1 MKTIAKIWGAFMI
14 LLFATLFFSINA
26 NASTV
31 SLVPNNESAATQNKA
46 TLQKA
51 INAASTG
58 EIITIPKGTYYLS
71 GEIMVKS
78 NITIQGEDM
87 YATKLYIDKGFVSP
101 YIQIPA
107 DTGLGVSNLTMRNMS
122 MGMNPNTVPTIDIN
136 ADAVQE
142 YGKGTALDTN
152 KKNFSFIEISNK
164 YSGKY
169 NPNTPRT
176 NKNLTFSNLILD
188 GELKGDSGIFLGDAE
203 NVTVTNNTIKN
214 IGAKNGISLQ
224 TSSDITIKNNTITN
238 VGRSSIFMYLG
249 NKNITIEN
257 NNMKDWLQR
266 FGVLHYFQLIN
277 EGMTKEK
284 ASQTTNNDSG
294 IYSYG
299 PANEGIF
306 IKNNQLSVSEGKKNP
321 NNAVLAKYGVT
332 NTQSIMYSAIRLPG
346 TKDSEV
352 IGNDVQLTSP
362 DAYSFLDVN
371 IKSEGTLEQGSK
383 NIYIKQN
390 TFTVGSSGTIMYPFR
405 IFNAEAD
412 ENGNGIIIDE
422 NTIDI
427 QGDIWNYFKTIVE
440 VRKGDPGLRGS
451 IDTQSLTFINNL
463 ISVKDWPIKTS
474 KWLYVNGCKLDV
486 LEFWGNRFKD
496 NTPEILDIIGSEN
509 INKTYTMKLNPYF
522 LNYEQLANPYI
533 TGTATK
539 DSIYKITR
547 INDIAQANIVDG
559 KVMMYLKPDQVKGK
573 DRVEI
578 KLMKENTLAERT
590 TNRAYILYFNQ

>member
-1 MKTIAKIWGAFMI
+1 MKIIAKIWGAFMI
-14 LLFATLFFSINA
+14 LLFATLFFSIDA

-31 SLVPNNESAATQNKA
+31 SLVPNNESAAIQNKA

-58 EIITIPKGTYYLS
+58 ETIAIPKGTYYLS

-107 DTGLGVSNLTMRNMS
+107 DTGLGVSNLTMKNMS

-332 NTQSIMYSAIRLPG
+332 NSQSIMYSAIRLPG

-362 DAYSFLDVN
+362 DAYTFLDVN

-390 TFTVGSSGTIMYPFR
+390 TFAVGSSGTIMYPFR

-578 KLMKENTLAERT
+578 KLMKENTLAERA

>member
-31 SLVPNNESAATQNKA
+31 SLVPNNESAASQNKA

-58 EIITIPKGTYYLS
+58 ETITIPKGTYYLS

-107 DTGLGVSNLTMRNMS
+107 DTGLGVSNLTMKNMS

-203 NVTVTNNTIKN
+203 NVTVTNSTIKN

-224 TSSDITIKNNTITN
+224 TCSNITIKNNTITN

-306 IKNNQLSVSEGKKNP
+306 IRTISLAFQKERKIRIMLSLQNMASQTHNP
-321 NNAVLAKYGVT
+321 LCTPLFVY
-332 NTQSIMYSAIRLPG
+332 Q
-346 TKDSEV
+346 E
-352 IGNDVQLTSP
+352 
-362 DAYSFLDVN
+362 
-371 IKSEGTLEQGSK
+371 
-383 NIYIKQN
+383 
-390 TFTVGSSGTIMYPFR
+390 
-405 IFNAEAD
+405 
-412 ENGNGIIIDE
+412 
-422 NTIDI
+422 
-427 QGDIWNYFKTIVE
+427 
-440 VRKGDPGLRGS
+440 RKILR
-451 IDTQSLTFINNL
+451 SL
-463 ISVKDWPIKTS
+463 
-474 KWLYVNGCKLDV
+474 
-486 LEFWGNRFKD
+486 
-496 NTPEILDIIGSEN
+496 
-509 INKTYTMKLNPYF
+509 
-522 LNYEQLANPYI
+522 
-533 TGTATK
+533 
-539 DSIYKITR
+539 
-547 INDIAQANIVDG
+547 
-559 KVMMYLKPDQVKGK
+559 VMMCSLPPQTPTV
-573 DRVEI
+573 
-578 KLMKENTLAERT
+578 
-590 TNRAYILYFNQ
+590 F

>member
-1 MKTIAKIWGAFMI
+1 MKIIAKIWGAFMI
-14 LLFATLFFSINA
+14 LLFATLFFSIDA

-31 SLVPNNESAATQNKA
+31 SLVPNNESAAIQNKA

-107 DTGLGVSNLTMRNMS
+107 DTGLGVSNLTMKNMS
-122 MGMNPNTVPTIDIN
+122 MGMNPNTVPTININ

-142 YGKGTALDTN
+142 YGKGTTLDTN

-176 NKNLTFSNLILD
+176 NKNLTFSNLNLD

-203 NVTVTNNTIKN
+203 NVTVTNSTIKN

-224 TSSDITIKNNTITN
+224 TCSNITIKNNTITN

-257 NNMKDWLQR
+257 NSMKDWLQR

-321 NNAVLAKYGVT
+321 NNAVLSKYGVT

-463 ISVKDWPIKTS
+463 INVKDWPIKTS

>member
-1 MKTIAKIWGAFMI
+1 MKIIAKIWGAFMI
-14 LLFATLFFSINA
+14 LLFAALFFSINA

-31 SLVPNNESAATQNKA
+31 SLVPNNESAASQNKT
-46 TLQKA
+46 TLQRA
-51 INAASTG
+51 INAANAG
-58 EIITIPKGTYYLS
+58 ETITIPKGTYYLS

-101 YIQIPA
+101 YIQISA
-107 DTGLGVSNLTMRNMS
+107 DTGLGVSNLTMKNMS
-122 MGMNPNTVPTIDIN
+122 MVMNPNTVPIIDIN

-169 NPNTPRT
+169 TLNTPRI
-176 NKNLTFSNLILD
+176 NKNLTFSNLNLD

-203 NVTVTNNTIKN
+203 NVTVTNSTIKN

-224 TSSDITIKNNTITN
+224 TCSNITIKNNTITN

-257 NNMKDWLQR
+257 NSMKDWLQR

-277 EGMTKEK
+277 GGMTKEK
-284 ASQTTNNDSG
+284 ARETTNNDSG

-383 NIYIKQN
+383 NIYIKKK
-390 TFTVGSSGTIMYPFR
+390 Y
-405 IFNAEAD
+405 
-412 ENGNGIIIDE
+412 
-422 NTIDI
+422 
-427 QGDIWNYFKTIVE
+427 
-440 VRKGDPGLRGS
+440 
-451 IDTQSLTFINNL
+451 
-463 ISVKDWPIKTS
+463 
-474 KWLYVNGCKLDV
+474 LYS
-486 LEFWGNRFKD
+486 R
-496 NTPEILDIIGSEN
+496 
-509 INKTYTMKLNPYF
+509 
-522 LNYEQLANPYI
+522 
-533 TGTATK
+533 
-539 DSIYKITR
+539 
-547 INDIAQANIVDG
+547 
-559 KVMMYLKPDQVKGK
+559 
-573 DRVEI
+573 
-578 KLMKENTLAERT
+578 
-590 TNRAYILYFNQ
+590 

>member
-31 SLVPNNESAATQNKA
+31 SLVPNNESAAIQNKA

-71 GEIMVKS
+71 GEIMVRS

-332 NTQSIMYSAIRLPG
+332 NSQSIMYSAIRLPG

-547 INDIAQANIVDG
+547 VNDIAQANIVDG

-578 KLMKENTLAERT
+578 KLMKENTLAERA

>member
-14 LLFATLFFSINA
+14 LLFATLFFSVDA

-31 SLVPNNESAATQNKA
+31 SLVPNNESAASKNKA

-58 EIITIPKGTYYLS
+58 ETITIPKGTYYLS

-107 DTGLGVSNLTMRNMS
+107 DTGLGVSNLTMKNMS

-203 NVTVTNNTIKN
+203 NVTVTNSTIKN

-284 ASQTTNNDSG
+284 AGQTTNNDSG

-559 KVMMYLKPDQVKGK
+559 KIMMYLKPDQVKGK

-578 KLMKENTLAERT
+578 KLMKENTLTERA